1 MMTELS
7 FLIKAPLL
15 IPWWEAHIWSSNML
29 GNDIELPVSIVGD
42 FWRFRPCWGW
52 ESQIWSQCSRFG
64 HMLSEWF
71 PTVHYQ
77 FSNHEIATSDRFPIF
92 VNKPSFPKSNGTNS
106 DFPFSWTSFKWCHC
120 FKADLL
126 LCSDS
131 PSSSL
136 TFATKLIMLY
146 FHTMNYYCICTW
158 LALCKLMQSNI
169 TLTGVIC
176 PSRCF
181 VSCHLDCHLSG
192 PLTGSSGTVWNQIS
206 DVNLLKHGLKT
217 TKHMIS

>member
-1 MMTELS
+1 
-7 FLIKAPLL
+7 
-15 IPWWEAHIWSSNML
+15 ML
-29 GNDIELPVSIVGD
+29 RLRITDLVTVL
-42 FWRFRPCWGW
+42 
-52 ESQIWSQCSRFG
+52 QIWSHVKWMISNCP
-64 HMLSEWF
+64 LSI
-71 PTVHYQ
+71 
-77 FSNHEIATSDRFPIF
+77 SNHEIATSDRFPIS
-92 VNKPSFPKSNGTNS
+92 VHKPSFPKSNGTNS

-136 TFATKLIMLY
+136 TFANKLIMLY
-146 FHTMNYYCICTW
+146 FHTMNYNCICTW

-176 PSRCF
+176 PRRCF

-192 PLTGSSGTVWNQIS
+192 PLTVPVVQYGTKSV
-206 DVNLLKHGLKT
+206 L
-217 TKHMIS
+217 